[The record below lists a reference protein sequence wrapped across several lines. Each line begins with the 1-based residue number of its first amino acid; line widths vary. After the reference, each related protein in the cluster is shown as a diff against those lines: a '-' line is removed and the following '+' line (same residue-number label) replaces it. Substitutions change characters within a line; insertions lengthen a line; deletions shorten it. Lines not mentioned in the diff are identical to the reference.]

1 MPVARLLP
9 QQGDIAG
16 NIPQY
21 RIKSAL
27 DGGECTVQNR
37 EIGSWAWTY
46 DRRKLTPKRGQRGL
60 MDGVYPI
67 DDVKIVAAGS
77 LPGPESP
84 VAFQIQLGRSPR
96 GTRGRSP
103 AAPFDILL
111 NAWSEGG
118 VTWRVHPGREWIR

>member
-37 EIGSWAWTY
+37 EIDSWAWAY

-60 MDGVYPI
+60 MNGVYPI

-77 LPGPESP
+77 LPGFLHRRSHSKFSSAGRREAPE
-84 VAFQIQLGRSPR
+84 
-96 GTRGRSP
+96 
-103 AAPFDILL
+103 AAPLPLHSI
-111 NAWSEGG
+111 SC
-118 VTWRVHPGREWIR
+118 